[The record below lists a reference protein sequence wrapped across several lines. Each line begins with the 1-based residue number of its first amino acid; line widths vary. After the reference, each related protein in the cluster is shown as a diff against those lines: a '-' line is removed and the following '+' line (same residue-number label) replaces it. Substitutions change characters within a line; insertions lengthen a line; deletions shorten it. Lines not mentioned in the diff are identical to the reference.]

1 MKTNPRPPVDA
12 GHGVTRTVLAESPE
26 IMLVELAFA
35 AGGEGLPHSHP
46 HVQSTFVKAGRYRF
60 TVGPGDAFVIPSGV
74 THGCELL
81 EGPGTKMPPTWKCLR
96 SASVSKPRAVAGS
109 MAWRVSTVRV
119 TGSPPGAG

>member
-60 TVGPGDAFVIPSGV
+60 TVGDESFEVGPGDAFVIQSGV

-81 EGPGTKMPPTWKCLR
+81 NGPGVLLDTF
-96 SASVSKPRAVAGS
+96 SPR
-109 MAWRVSTVRV
+109 REDFL
-119 TGSPPGAG
+119 